1 MIKTKVV
8 EMKKKAITLI
18 ELLIVVAIIGILAGV
33 GVPMYNG
40 YMATAKVQSATTNH
54 KNIKSF
60 VAATLTKCS
69 TGSTSVTLGATPR
82 SCSANASSW
91 AGYFITYFNS
101 INKNPYGKNVFNG
114 ADSAT
119 PSGGPRLGLTGI
131 AGTATG
137 NTIFIRT
144 NIGNESG
151 GSAFLPVP
159 GGPGNMWVQI
169 RRE

>member
-1 MIKTKVV
+1 M
-8 EMKKKAITLI
+8 I

-40 YMATAKVQSATTNH
+40 YMTSARVQSATTNH
-54 KNIKSF
+54 NNVVSF
-60 VAATLTKCS
+60 VTATLTKCAV
-69 TGSTSVTLGATPR
+69 GSATVTLGSAVR
-82 SCSANASSW
+82 DCSDNSSLW

-101 INKNPYGKNVFNG
+101 ISKNPYGENAFNG
-114 ADSAT
+114 TDAT
-119 PSGGPRLGLTGI
+119 TSSGGPRLGLTGI

>member
-1 MIKTKVV
+1 MNTQFKLRIKGF
-8 EMKKKAITLI
+8 TLI

-33 GVPMYNG
+33 GIPMYNG
-40 YMATAKVQSATTNH
+40 YMASAKVQSATTNH
-54 KNIKSF
+54 KNVVSF
-60 VAATLTKCS
+60 VTATLTKCASGSS
-69 TGSTSVTLGATPR
+69 TVTLGSTVR
-82 SCSANASSW
+82 DCSDNSSLW

-101 INKNPYGKNVFNG
+101 ISTNPYGENAFNG
-114 ADSAT
+114 TDATT

-131 AGTATG
+131 GGTATG
-137 NTIFIRT
+137 STIFIRT

-159 GGPGNMWVQI
+159 GGPGNMWVEI